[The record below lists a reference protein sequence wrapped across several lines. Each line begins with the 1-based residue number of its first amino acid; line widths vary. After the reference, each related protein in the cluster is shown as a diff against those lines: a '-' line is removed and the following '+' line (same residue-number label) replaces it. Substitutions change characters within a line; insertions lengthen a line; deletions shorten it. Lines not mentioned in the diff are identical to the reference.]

1 MSISLF
7 HDGKGQWT
15 EVKVHSYSLDNNQQ
29 FNCLFGDSEEST
41 QTAVV
46 LTPTVWHK
54 WLSVATANYD

>member
-15 EVKVHSYSLDNNQQ
+15 EVKVHFYSLDNNQQ

-46 LTPTVWHK
+46 LTQQSGTSGPV
-54 WLSVATANYD
+54 

>member
-1 MSISLF
+1 MVNGSEQKWKYIP
-7 HDGKGQWT
+7 T
-15 EVKVHSYSLDNNQQ
+15 ASLDNNQQ

-54 WLSVATANYD
+54 WPSVATANYD